1 MPGQST
7 AIAAMLWDKW
17 AMGPSKFVGWTDW
30 QIRKLCFH
38 KRDKDGHIV
47 LPEDPTSFEEEVT
60 PESELALINQL
71 QAMFGGNLKG
81 AEEGKAKIKAR
92 MEEKEAPENKDE

>member
-17 AMGPSKFVGWTDW
+17 AMGPNKFVSWTDW

-38 KRDKDGHIV
+38 KRDKEGHII
-47 LPEDPTSFEEEVT
+47 LPEDATFDTPVT
-60 PESELALINQL
+60 PESELALINQI
-71 QAMFGGNLKG
+71 QAMLGGNVQG
-81 AEEGKAKIKAR
+81 AEESKAKIKATADNCVQGF
-92 MEEKEAPENKDE
+92 ESP